1 MMKLW
6 RTTIILI
13 KLIEA
18 SMILDDLYGIYKELL
33 KNLKEACGLKK
44 KQMINIFHERLNNC

>member
-1 MMKLW
+1 MKLW

-33 KNLKEACGLKK
+33 KNLKEAFGLKK
-44 KQMINIFHERLNNC
+44 QQLINIFYEKLKNC